1 MGDPRWGKLHRCR
14 NHHLHADQERQER
27 LRRLSNLEYLSSKTF
42 DSFLTF
48 RPGYTPTQI
57 NNLESNLRVV
67 HGYACKPEGWLLLEG
82 GYGCGKTHLAAAV
95 GNYCLSQGQQ
105 VIFLTT
111 PDLLDHLRSTYSPNS
126 DVGYDET
133 FDRLRSVYLLIL
145 DDLGV
150 ENPSEWAQEKL
161 YQLINHRYATRQPTV
176 ITTNGLTKKID
187 PRIASRLRDSFV
199 TRLTFD
205 VPDFR
210 DTIQLDASASRSR
223 LDLYHAMAL
232 GNFDAHSYLN
242 RDQYEN
248 LQKIYQV
255 VGEFAQN
262 PSGWIFIIGE
272 HGTGKTH
279 LAAGAANQVSQ
290 KLGRNVLFFDVADLM
305 SDLRSTFDSQSAISF
320 EKLVVDLQD
329 VDLLV
334 LENLPAD
341 NGKNSWTQEKLFQI
355 LEVRYVRRSPT
366 ILTSSEPLEK
376 IAVRL
381 RVRLLDQR
389 VCRVFTILA
398 PPFVLRPRKNQP

>member
-1 MGDPRWGKLHRCR
+1 M
-14 NHHLHADQERQER
+14 
-27 LRRLSNLEYLSSKTF
+27 
-42 DSFLTF
+42 
-48 RPGYTPTQI
+48 
-57 NNLESNLRVV
+57 V

-223 LDLYHAMAL
+223 LDLYHAMTL